1 MEKINSILQN
11 ILDERQKEGLYRSLS
26 PSGQGIDFYSN
37 DYLGLAHSAELANYL
52 VEFEQK
58 FKNTHALTWGIG
70 STGSRLISG
79 NHPIF
84 EYFEQQCALFHHA
97 ESALFFNSGFE
108 ANIGLLS
115 AIGLENHVILCDKLI
130 HASLIDGLRLSKA
143 EKRIFKH
150 NDLADLEKILKQY
163 PIETPKWVVVESV
176 YSMDGDQAPLK
187 ELVQLKKQYGFELI
201 VDEAHAGG
209 IYGPHGEG
217 LSVETQIE
225 KEIFARI
232 ITFGKAWGLNGA
244 IILGNQTLR
253 NFLINFARPFIY
265 STASNLQHIIQL
277 LAIMDW
283 IKKSDQ
289 QRLQLKQNIEFFI
302 KNQCSSHWINSKTAI
317 QSYIV
322 PGNEQ
327 VRKKASQIQDKG
339 FQVKPIVYPTVAK
352 GTERIRITLHS
363 DQTKADMLSLITLLE
378 QNE

>member
-11 ILDERQKEGLYRSLS
+11 ILEERQKEGLYRSLS
-26 PSGQGIDFYSN
+26 PSGQGVDFYSN
-37 DYLGLAHSAELANYL
+37 DYLGLAHSTELAKYL
-52 VEFEQK
+52 TDFEK
-58 FKNTHALTWGIG
+58 EFKNLQAFNWNVGA
-70 STGSRLISG
+70 TGSRLISG

-84 EYFEQQCALFHHA
+84 EYFEQQCANFHRA
-97 ESALFFNSGFE
+97 EMALYFNSGYE
-108 ANIGLLS
+108 ANLGLLS
-115 AIGLENHVILCDKLI
+115 SIGLENHVILSDKLI

-150 NDLADLEKILKQY
+150 NNLVDLEKILQQY
-163 PIETPKWVVVESV
+163 PMETPKWVVVESV

-187 ELVQLKKQYGFELI
+187 ELVQLKKVYGFELI

-209 IYGPHGEG
+209 VYGPQGEG
-217 LSVETQIE
+217 LCVEMQVE
-225 KEIFARI
+225 HEIFARI

-244 IILGNQTLR
+244 AVLGNQILR

-265 STASNLQHIIQL
+265 STASNIQHIVHL
-277 LAIMDW
+277 LAIMEW
-283 IKKSDQ
+283 IQKSEEN
-289 QRLQLKQNIEFFI
+289 RLKLKQNIEFFI
-302 KNQCSSHWINSKTAI
+302 HNQCSSNWIKSNTAI
-317 QSYIV
+317 QSFII

-327 VRKKASQIQDKG
+327 VRKKAKEIQDKG

-363 DQTKADMLSLITLLE
+363 NQTEADMLALITLLE

>member
-11 ILDERQKEGLYRSLS
+11 ILEERQKEGLYRMLS

-37 DYLGLAHSAELANYL
+37 DYLGLAHSPELATYL
-52 VEFEQK
+52 IDFEKEFK
-58 FKNTHALTWGIG
+58 STNSFNWGIG
-70 STGSRLISG
+70 ATGSRLISG
-79 NHPIF
+79 NHPVF
-84 EYFEQQCALFHHA
+84 EYFEQQCAIFHRA
-97 ESALFFNSGFE
+97 ETALFFNSGFE

-115 AIGLENHVILCDKLI
+115 SIGLENHVILCDKLI

-150 NDLADLEKILKQY
+150 NHLSDLEKILQQY
-163 PIETPKWVVVESV
+163 PKETPKWAVVESV
-176 YSMDGDQAPLK
+176 YSMDGDQAPLE
-187 ELVQLKKQYGFELI
+187 ELVKLKKQYGFELI

-209 IYGPHGEG
+209 IYGPNGEG
-217 LSVETQIE
+217 LCVEKHLE
-225 KEIFARI
+225 SDIFARI

-244 IILGNQTLR
+244 VVLGNQTLR

-265 STASNLQHIIQL
+265 STASNLQHMIQL
-277 LAIMDW
+277 LAIMEW
-283 IKKSDQ
+283 IKKCDA
-289 QRLQLKQNIEFFI
+289 QRQKLKQHIEFFVA
-302 KNQCSSHWINSKTAI
+302 NQCSNQWIKSKTAI

-327 VRKKASQIQDKG
+327 VRKKATLIQNYG

-363 DQTKADMLSLITLLE
+363 DQTEADMLALITLLE
-378 QNE
+378 RNE